1 MCFPSKLDQT
11 QIAAYLDYKTGLI
24 DSIISQKEDL
34 IKKLKEQRQAII
46 NEAVTKGINLNV
58 VLKDSNIEW
67 LGQVPEHWK
76 VMTFR
81 RICDLQQGLQIPISE
96 RFFEEVEG
104 ALEYITTK
112 SIHNPNDYRQ
122 YVVGAK
128 KNVICSEDD
137 VLLGRTGNT
146 GEVVTGISGVF
157 HNNFFKVDYDKNRIE
172 KNFIVYFL
180 KTTLIQELIMLV
192 AGTTTIPD
200 LNHGDFLN
208 LPFLLPSLEEQKE
221 ILKALEAGLLVNDMS
236 SSVTFESI
244 QKLKEYRQSLISEAV
259 TGKVDVRDWQ
269 APKS

>member
-1 MCFPSKLDQT
+1 MLEFEFATKCN
-11 QIAAYLDYKTGLI
+11 Y
-24 DSIISQKEDL
+24 
-34 IKKLKEQRQAII
+34 
-46 NEAVTKGINLNV
+46 EA
-58 VLKDSNIEW
+58 DIE
-67 LGQVPEHWK
+67 
-76 VMTFR
+76 
-81 RICDLQQGLQIPISE
+81 QQGLQIPISE

-180 KTTLIQELIMLV
+180 KTYDSKYFLV
-192 AGTTTIPD
+192 GRKIYMPD

-244 QKLKEYRQSLISEAV
+244 KKLKEYRQSLISEAV
-259 TGKVDVRDWQ
+259 TGKIDVRDWQ
-269 APKS
+269 APKR